1 MPSAATTEGGRAM
14 NAAPDVCCLPAPT
27 PPAGPGGIPTPY
39 PNMAMLTGAK
49 KTTTKVLVRN
59 KKALVE
65 GSRIDSSRGDEAG
78 CSPNPT
84 PARKGMAVAK
94 NMAKVTFE
102 KHSGKVKFQGKGVIF
117 HGVPT
122 KHNAGNTMG
131 TFASASQSQ
140 VEVGT

>member
-1 MPSAATTEGGRAM
+1 M

-39 PNMAMLTGAK
+39 PNMGMLTGAK

-65 GSRIDSSRGDEAG
+65 GSTIDSSRGDEPG

-94 NMAKVTFE
+94 NMAKVSFE
-102 KHSGKVKFQGKGVIF
+102 KHSGKVKFQGRGVIF

-140 VEVGT
+140 VEVAP